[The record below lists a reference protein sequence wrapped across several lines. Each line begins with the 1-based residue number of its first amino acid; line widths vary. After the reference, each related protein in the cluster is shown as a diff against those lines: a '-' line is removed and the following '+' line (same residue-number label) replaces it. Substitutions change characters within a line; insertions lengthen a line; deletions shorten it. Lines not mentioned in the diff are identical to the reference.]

1 MKKDNIISFKNKDIF
16 IGMDV
21 HLKNWKVSIHS
32 KDFEHATFVQNPDAQ
47 ILSKYLKRNFPD
59 ANYHSVYEAGY
70 FGYWIHE
77 DLQTEGINNI
87 IVNPADIPT
96 TSKEKQFKTDKRD
109 CRKLARGLKNGELEG
124 IYIPDKQVQQDRILI
139 RSYSS
144 LTKKTTRCKNQIK
157 SLLRLTGNDIPEDK
171 VNSHWSR
178 LFINWL
184 ESIKLYSDSS
194 TIVLKSLVKEL
205 NYLRELKLELTRSI
219 RKLSETDRYR
229 EKIEYLRSTIGIGL
243 LTGMAFL
250 TEIVDMRRFRKLD
263 NICSYIGLVPSEHS
277 SGEKEKK
284 GQITSRGNKFLRHKI
299 IECAWRAVKKDPALY
314 YAYTELTKRMKKQ
327 DAIIRIARKLLNRVR
342 YVMLNNKPYEPMVV

>member
-1 MKKDNIISFKNKDIF
+1 MKKNNVINFKNQEIF

-32 KDFEHATFVQNPDAQ
+32 RDFEHITFVQDPEVL
-47 ILSKYLKRNFPD
+47 ILSKYLRRNFPD

-70 FGYWIHE
+70 SGYWIHE
-77 DLQTEGINNI
+77 ALQSEGINNI

-96 TSKEKQFKTDKRD
+96 TAKEKQFKTDKRD

-124 IYIPDKQVQQDRILI
+124 IYIPEKQVQQDRILI
-139 RSYSS
+139 RSYNS

-157 SLLRLTGNDIPEDK
+157 SLLRLTGINIPEDK

-178 LFINWL
+178 LFINWV
-184 ESIKLYSDSS
+184 ESIELYSDSS
-194 TIVLKSLVKEL
+194 TIVLKLLIKEL
-205 NYLRELKLELTRSI
+205 KHLRELKLELTRSI
-219 RKLSETDRYR
+219 RQLSESNKYI
-229 EKIEYLRSTIGIGL
+229 EKMGYLRTVYGIGL
-243 LTGMAFL
+243 LTGMSFL
-250 TEIVDMRRFRKLD
+250 TEVVDMKRFKKLD

-284 GQITSRGNKFLRHKI
+284 GHITGRGNKFLRHKI
-299 IECAWRAVKKDPALY
+299 IECAWKAVKKDPALFY
-314 YAYTELTKRMKKQ
+314 TYTELTKRMKKQ

-342 YVMLNNKPYEPMVV
+342 YVMLNNKPYEAMVV